1 MGSACWNQFLVQAP
15 ARGAARTPD
24 ASMVAVGPLAET
36 LTEPH
41 ELGHAFGEGSPVERF
56 VRLGGKGLLLGAPLN
71 SVTAL
76 HYAEA
81 VADIPNKRW
90 VTYEMPMLGRDGEV
104 ARKQASDYDSN
115 GILDCFAIRRKPD
128 AVETIANAYVKA
140 RSPSRRCRGL
150 CSVLPVRRFRDI
162 VTFGVT
168 YLEKHF
174 GTTPIVPPHEAV
186 ERSCE
191 PSG

>member
-1 MGSACWNQFLVQAP
+1 M
-15 ARGAARTPD
+15 
-24 ASMVAVGPLAET
+24 
-36 LTEPH
+36 
-41 ELGHAFGEGSPVERF
+41 
-56 VRLGGKGLLLGAPLN
+56 GAPLN

-104 ARKQASDYDSN
+104 ARKTASDYDSN
-115 GILDCFAIRRKPD
+115 GILDCFAIEGKPD
-128 AVETIANAYVKA
+128 AVETIANAYVKLGRHREGVVGFA
-140 RSPSRRCRGL
+140 QCYL
-150 CSVLPVRRFRDI
+150 FDAQDI

-186 ERSCE
+186 ERSYE

>member
-1 MGSACWNQFLVQAP
+1 G
-15 ARGAARTPD
+15 
-24 ASMVAVGPLAET
+24 GPLAET

-41 ELGHAFGEGSPVERF
+41 ELGHALGEGSPVERF
-56 VRLGGKGLLLGAPLN
+56 VRLGGKALLLGAPLN

-90 VTYEMPMLGRDGEV
+90 VTYEMPMLGRNGEV
-104 ARKQASDYDSN
+104 AWKTASEYDSN
-115 GILDCFAIRRKPD
+115 GILDCFAIEGKPD
-128 AVETIANAYVKA
+128 AVETIANAYVKLGRHREGVVGFA
-140 RSPSRRCRGL
+140 QCYL
-150 CSVLPVRRFRDI
+150 FDAQDI

-174 GTTPIVPPHEAV
+174 GATPIVPAHEAAQ
-186 ERSCE
+186 RSCE

>member
-1 MGSACWNQFLVQAP
+1 
-15 ARGAARTPD
+15 
-24 ASMVAVGPLAET
+24 
-36 LTEPH
+36 
-41 ELGHAFGEGSPVERF
+41 
-56 VRLGGKGLLLGAPLN
+56 
-71 SVTAL
+71 
-76 HYAEA
+76 
-81 VADIPNKRW
+81 ADIPNKRW

-104 ARKQASDYDSN
+104 AWKTASDYDSN
-115 GILDCFAIRRKPD
+115 GILDCFAIEGKPD
-128 AVETIANAYVKA
+128 AVETIANAYVKLGRHREGVVGFA
-140 RSPSRRCRGL
+140 QCYL
-150 CSVLPVRRFRDI
+150 FDAQDI

>member
-1 MGSACWNQFLVQAP
+1 M
-15 ARGAARTPD
+15 
-24 ASMVAVGPLAET
+24 
-36 LTEPH
+36 
-41 ELGHAFGEGSPVERF
+41 
-56 VRLGGKGLLLGAPLN
+56 GAPLN

-104 ARKQASDYDSN
+104 ARKTASDYDSN
-115 GILDCFAIRRKPD
+115 GILDCFAIEGKPD
-128 AVETIANAYVKA
+128 AVETIANAYVKLGRHREGVVGFA
-140 RSPSRRCRGL
+140 QCYL
-150 CSVLPVRRFRDI
+150 FDAQDI

-174 GTTPIVPPHEAV
+174 RNHSDRASARGRRALLRAFRLEAV
-186 ERSCE
+186 DNDNLDQRTFRRRKDDAR
-191 PSG
+191 